1 MVLTMMWGTVVK
13 LATAVAL
20 CLPVV
25 LLASL
30 AGCTGPQ
37 SNIRPAE
44 KTIIR
49 AEGSDT
55 MVNLAQAWAELHHQ
69 LYPTVEVHVLG
80 GGSGVGIASLIDG
93 TCDLA
98 NSSREMTAEERR
110 SLREKRG
117 VEAVEYVVG
126 FDALAV
132 YVHKSNPLDTVSLP
146 ELAEIFGDGGTITHW
161 SQLGVEIPGARSG
174 RIIRVSRQNSSGTY
188 AYFRETVLGKRR
200 DMGLGSLDANGSK
213 DAVALVSRTP
223 TAIGYTGMGYI
234 TDQVKVL
241 RVARRPGEPG
251 VLPCVRTATD
261 RSYPL
266 TRPLLI
272 YTAGHPQGQLKQ
284 YIDWIMGP
292 QGQQVVLELGYVPAS
307 AGSAQTR

>member
-1 MVLTMMWGTVVK
+1 MSCGSRAQFGGTAAWLWTVVV
-13 LATAVAL
+13 VA
-20 CLPVV
+20 
-25 LLASL
+25 SFG
-30 AGCTGPQ
+30 GCSGPQ
-37 SNIRPAE
+37 SPIRPAE
-44 KTIIR
+44 KTVIR

-69 LYPTVEVHVLG
+69 FYPSVEVHVLG

-98 NSSREMTAEERR
+98 NSSREMTAEEKRT
-110 SLREKRG
+110 LAEKRG

-132 YVHKSNPLDTVSLP
+132 YVHKNNPLESISLA
-146 ELAEIFGDGGTITHW
+146 ELAEIFGEGGTITHW
-161 SQLGVEIPGARSG
+161 SQLGVQIPGARSG

-234 TDQVKVL
+234 TNQVKVL
-241 RVARRPGEPG
+241 RVARHKGELG
-251 VLPCVRTATD
+251 VSPSVRTATD

-266 TRPLLI
+266 TRPLLL
-272 YTAGHPQGQLKQ
+272 YTAGPPKGQLKE

-292 QGQQVVLELGYVPAS
+292 QGQKVVLELGYVPATGD
-307 AGSAQTR
+307 AGPSR

>member
-1 MVLTMMWGTVVK
+1 MVKFLPAAAICWSVII
-13 LATAVAL
+13 LAG
-20 CLPVV
+20 PV
-25 LLASL
+25 
-30 AGCTGPQ
+30 GCTGPE
-37 SNIRPAE
+37 SSIRPAE

-69 LYPTVEVHVLG
+69 SHPAVEVHVLG

-98 NSSREMTAEERR
+98 NSSREMTAEEKQT
-110 SLREKRG
+110 LRQKRG
-117 VEAVEYVVG
+117 LEAVEYVVG

-132 YVHKSNPLDTVSLP
+132 YVHKNNPLDTISLP
-146 ELAEIFGDGGTITHW
+146 ELAEIFGEQGTISRW
-161 SQLGVEIPGARSG
+161 SQLGVAIPGARSD
-174 RIIRVSRQNSSGTY
+174 RIIRVSRQNNSGTY

-200 DMGLGSLDANGSK
+200 DMKLGSLDANGSK

-223 TAIGYTGMGYI
+223 GAIGYTGMGYM

-241 RVARRPGEPG
+241 RISRRKGEPG
-251 VLPCVRTATD
+251 VLPCVETATN
-261 RSYPL
+261 RTYHL

-272 YTAGHPQGQLKQ
+272 YTAGRPKGALQQ
-284 YIDWIMGP
+284 YIEWILGP
-292 QGQQVVLELGYVPAS
+292 PGQKVVLELGYVPVRA
-307 AGSAQTR
+307 AE